1 MLTTLNDVRFGARTL
16 LKRPGLS
23 VIAVACLSLLGT
35 FDAPV
40 SGQSPDA
47 PSDATVLG
55 VAIDGPPPPVPPAV
69 VSRDAEGRVTLRAI
83 RLDGPL
89 TLDGRLDDDIYQRV
103 PPVGD
108 FIQQLPQEGEPA
120 TEQTDAWIFF
130 DDENL

>member
-1 MLTTLNDVRFGARTL
+1 M
-16 LKRPGLS
+16 
-23 VIAVACLSLLGT
+23 
-35 FDAPV
+35 
-40 SGQSPDA
+40 
-47 PSDATVLG
+47 
-55 VAIDGPPPPVPPAV
+55 AIDGPPPLVPPAV

-103 PPVGD
+103 PPVSA

-130 DDENL
+130 DDENR